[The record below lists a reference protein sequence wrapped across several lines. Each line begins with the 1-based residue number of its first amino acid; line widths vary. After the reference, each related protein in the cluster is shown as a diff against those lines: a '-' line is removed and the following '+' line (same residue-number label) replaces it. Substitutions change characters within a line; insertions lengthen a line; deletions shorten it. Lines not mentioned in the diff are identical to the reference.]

1 MRKKKLGKLNIKKEL
16 SKGQCD
22 FCLDKYKEKILIKC
36 YIITY
41 KQIKYHLDYNVHEK
55 WISVIYNSNNF
66 FFF

>member
-41 KQIKYHLDYNVHEK
+41 YKDIKTNK
-55 WISVIYNSNNF
+55 ISPWL
-66 FFF
+66 

>member
-1 MRKKKLGKLNIKKEL
+1 MWNFLRKKKLGKLNIKKEL

-41 KQIKYHLDYNVHEK
+41 YKDIKTNK
-55 WISVIYNSNNF
+55 ISPWL
-66 FFF
+66 